1 MAALLL
7 SAKVV
12 PAILREP
19 SGENQLPDGSM
30 SLSPLD
36 QPQRSDLH
44 VNTREGFHDPL
55 GSLLPMPAQITI
67 FRVLTHL
74 L

>member
-1 MAALLL
+1 
-7 SAKVV
+7 
-12 PAILREP
+12 
-19 SGENQLPDGSM
+19 M